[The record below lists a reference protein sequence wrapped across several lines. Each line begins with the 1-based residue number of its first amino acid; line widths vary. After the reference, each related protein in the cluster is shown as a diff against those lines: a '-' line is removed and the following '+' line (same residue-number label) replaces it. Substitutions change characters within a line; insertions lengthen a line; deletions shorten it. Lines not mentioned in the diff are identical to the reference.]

1 MAIQVDAVYEN
12 GVLKPL
18 RPLDLAEHEQVVV
31 VIKEARDESH
41 DEAIQKAAFMAR
53 ICEEIQSYEGPV
65 PSLEEVRRI
74 LSKVPGSLSEEIIAS
89 RGPR

>member
-31 VIKEARDESH
+31 VIKQAKDESH
-41 DEAIQKAAFMAR
+41 YDLMENDTFLDKIRKKLEANPGPIPTREDAR
-53 ICEEIQSYEGPV
+53 K
-65 PSLEEVRRI
+65 I
-74 LSKVPGSLSEEIIAS
+74 LSKIPGSLSEEILES